1 MGNDKNFVLKAIAN
15 GSHAF
20 NLIALKGKIYKKIAS
35 LKPQGIL
42 SDEPIKW
49 EDLDKSK
56 FKNMRFMQKWADKF
70 GCAWFR
76 FTGTVPEA
84 GKGKRVVAR
93 IKLQG
98 EGLVYDKDGHVFQG
112 ITQVLSKGDLFHS
125 TIGKQI
131 VDISPCAEG
140 GEEIELY
147 VDAGFNGKL
156 RFENMSAHLR
166 RYDLAVMDEELNSYY
181 YDYIEAYFLMCK
193 LLGDAEGMKD
203 SDVGKAEVYSARAKE
218 LDEGMKNAWKVFK
231 EQGAAKAREAL
242 APVLFRPIDYPAVTH
257 YAVGHAHIDLAWLWP
272 LRETRRKIGRTFANQ
287 LRNIKKY
294 DNFIFAESQA
304 QMFTWL
310 KEDYPE
316 VFEQVKKYV
325 DEGRIELQGGMW
337 VESDCNLPSGESWIR
352 QFLYGKRYFKEEFG
366 KDMKMCWL
374 PDCFGFPATLPQV
387 IKGCGMDY
395 FMTIKIMSNTV
406 NEFPHS
412 SFKWKGLDGSEVLA
426 HMEPAGDYNSGASPL
441 AIFKS
446 NKRNK
451 EKESVPVCLLL
462 YGDGDGGGG
471 PGEGHIEYVSRMQKG
486 IYGLAPVKPSKAIDF
501 FEELEKYNDVIPE
514 YDGELYYERHQG
526 TYTSQAAAKLWN
538 RRMENMLHLVEL
550 LGAEGKLR
558 GVSYDRALVESIWKE
573 VLLYQFHDV
582 LPGSS
587 IKRVYD
593 ESRER
598 YKELYKQIQGVAA
611 KLIDDMSSGESE
623 EYTAINPVD
632 FARKEFIRVEDKWY
646 SVDLPAMGAGKI
658 APVENMDISSL
669 TFGENTISNGLI
681 TITFGKGG
689 EITSLFDVKNAKEL
703 VREGQYFNKLT
714 VYEDP
719 FMYYN
724 AWDIRMDYDK
734 LKKHSLKLEGSDTY
748 IDGVRVVRRNRYRFM
763 DSQFEQTVALT
774 LGDTLVQFDMD
785 ADWHEELKML
795 RADFIPSVF
804 ADKVKCDIQFG
815 QIDRSTKNDTSIE
828 QAQFEVCA
836 HKFVNLDGED
846 YSLALFN
853 RCKYGHKVK
862 EGMLS
867 LALLRAP
874 RFPDPECDRG
884 SHHISYALY
893 PHKEK
898 FEESDVKARAYCYN
912 NVVMLR
918 KANFEEKCPVTV
930 EGDGVILETVKVA
943 EDEKGIVARLYEYKG
958 KETKAK
964 VSFASKGA
972 AFECDMLENKK
983 GKAELSKLAFKP
995 FEIKTLYFEL

>member
-98 EGLVYDKDGHVFQG
+98 EGLVYDKDGHVLQG

-140 GEEIELY
+140 GEEVELY

-231 EQGAAKAREAL
+231 EQGASKAREAL

-573 VLLYQFHDV
+573 VLLYQFHDI

-658 APVENMDISSL
+658 APVENMDVSSL

-918 KANFEEKCPVTV
+918 KANFEEKCPVGV

>member
-98 EGLVYDKDGHVFQG
+98 EGLVYDKDGHVLQG

-140 GEEIELY
+140 GEEVELY

-231 EQGAAKAREAL
+231 EQGASKAREAL

-658 APVENMDISSL
+658 APVEHIDVSSL

-703 VREGQYFNKLT
+703 VRDGQYFNKLT

-918 KANFEEKCPVTV
+918 KANFEEKCPVGV

>member
-98 EGLVYDKDGHVFQG
+98 EGLVYDKDGHVLQG

-140 GEEIELY
+140 GEEVELY

-486 IYGLAPVKPSKAIDF
+486 IYGLAPVKPSTAIDF

>member
-98 EGLVYDKDGHVFQG
+98 EGLVYDKDGHVLQG

-140 GEEIELY
+140 GEEVELY

-231 EQGAAKAREAL
+231 EHGAAKAREAL

-658 APVENMDISSL
+658 APVENMDVSSL

>member
-98 EGLVYDKDGHVFQG
+98 EGLVYDKDGHVLQG

-140 GEEIELY
+140 GEEVELY

-412 SFKWKGLDGSEVLA
+412 SFKWKGLDGSGGLA
-426 HMEPAGDYNSGASPL
+426 RMEPAGDYNSGASPL

-958 KETKAK
+958 KETTAK

-972 AFECDMLENKK
+972 AFECDMLENKR

>member
-98 EGLVYDKDGHVFQG
+98 EGLVYDKDGHVLQG

-140 GEEIELY
+140 GEEVELY

-658 APVENMDISSL
+658 APVENMDVSSL

-918 KANFEEKCPVTV
+918 KANFEEKCPVGV

-983 GKAELSKLAFKP
+983 GNAELSKLAFKP

>member
-98 EGLVYDKDGHVFQG
+98 EGLVYDKDGHVLQG

-140 GEEIELY
+140 GEEVELY

-658 APVENMDISSL
+658 TPVENMDVSSL

-703 VREGQYFNKLT
+703 VRDGQYFNKLT

>member
-1 MGNDKNFVLKAIAN
+1 MGKDKNFVNKALAN
-15 GSHAF
+15 GSHAI
-20 NLIALKGKIYKKIAS
+20 NLMTLKGKIYKKIGS

-42 SDEPIKW
+42 SDEPVRW

-56 FKNMRFMQKWADKF
+56 FRNMRFMQKWADKF

-76 FTGTVPEA
+76 FTGVVPEEA
-84 GKGKRVVAR
+84 KGKKVVAR

-98 EGLVYDKDGHVFQG
+98 EGLVYDKDGKVLQG

-125 TIGKQI
+125 SIGKQI
-131 VDISPCAEG
+131 VDIADCAEG
-140 GEEIELY
+140 GEQIELY

-156 RFENMSAHLR
+156 RFENMAAHLR
-166 RYDLAVMDEELNSYY
+166 RYDIATVDDEANGYY

-193 LLGDAEGMKD
+193 LLGDAEELKERKPE
-203 SDVGKAEVYSARAKE
+203 KAEKYTARAKA
-218 LDEGMKNAWKVFK
+218 LDEGMKAAWAAYR
-231 EQGAAKAREAL
+231 EGGAAKAREVL
-242 APVLFRPIDYPAVTH
+242 APVLFAPIDYPAVTH

-272 LRETRRKIGRTFANQ
+272 IRETRRKVGRTFANQ
-287 LRNIKKY
+287 LRNIKRYDKY
-294 DNFIFAESQA
+294 IFAQSQP
-304 QMFTWL
+304 QMFVWL

-316 VFEQVKKYV
+316 LFEEVKKQV
-325 DEGRIELQGGMW
+325 EAGRIELQGGMW
-337 VESDCNLPSGESWIR
+337 VESDCNLPQGESWIR

-412 SFKWKGLDGSEVLA
+412 TFKWKGLDGSEVLA

-451 EKESVPVCLLL
+451 EKETVPQCLLL

-471 PGEGHIEYVSRMQKG
+471 PGEGHLEYVSRMEKG
-486 IYGLAPVKPSKAIDF
+486 VNGLVPVKFSSAIDF
-501 FEELEKYNDVIPE
+501 FEDLEQYNDVIPE

-526 TYTSQAAAKLWN
+526 TYTSQAANKLWN

-558 GVSYDRALVESIWKE
+558 GISYDRELVEKIWKE
-573 VLLYQFHDV
+573 VLLYQFHDI

-593 ESRER
+593 ESKER
-598 YKELYKQIQGVAA
+598 YKELYKQVQAVAA
-611 KLIDDMSSGESE
+611 KLIDDMSKGESE

-632 FARKEFIRVEDKWY
+632 FARKEYIRVEDKWY
-646 SVDLPAMGAGKI
+646 TVDLAPMGAGKVV
-658 APVENMDISSL
+658 PVENADVSSL
-669 TFGENTISNGLI
+669 TFGENSISNGLI
-681 TITFGKGG
+681 TVTFGKNG
-689 EITSLFDVKNAKEL
+689 EIISLVDVKNNKEL
-703 VREGQYFNKLT
+703 VAEGQYLNKLT

-734 LKKHSLKLEGSDTY
+734 LKKHSLKLEGTDNY
-748 IDGVRVVRRNRYRFM
+748 IDGVRVVRRNRYRYM
-763 DSQFEQTVALT
+763 DSQFEQTIALT

-795 RADFIPSVF
+795 RADFLPSVF

-836 HKFVNLDGED
+836 HKFVNLDGDD

-918 KANFEEKCPVTV
+918 KADFEMTSSVNC
-930 EGDGVILETVKVA
+930 EGDGVIVETVKVA
-943 EDEKGIVARLYEYKG
+943 EDEGGIVVRLYEYKG
-958 KETKAK
+958 KETGASVSVKGTKA
-964 VSFASKGA
+964 AY
-972 AFECDMLENKK
+972 ECDMLENRKDK
-983 GKAELSKLAFKP
+983 VDSGKLTFKP
-995 FEIKTLYFEL
+995 FEIKTLYFEI

>member
-98 EGLVYDKDGHVFQG
+98 EGLVYDKDGHVLQG
-112 ITQVLSKGDLFHS
+112 ITHVLSKGDLFHS

-140 GEEIELY
+140 GEEVELY

-156 RFENMSAHLR
+156 RFDNMSAHLR

-658 APVENMDISSL
+658 APVENMDVSSL

-958 KETKAK
+958 KETTAK

>member
-98 EGLVYDKDGHVFQG
+98 EGLVYDKDGHVLQG

-140 GEEIELY
+140 GEEVELY

-387 IKGCGMDY
+387 IKSCGMDY

-703 VREGQYFNKLT
+703 VREGQHFNKLT

-918 KANFEEKCPVTV
+918 KANFEEKCPVIV

-958 KETKAK
+958 KETTAK

>member
-98 EGLVYDKDGHVFQG
+98 EGLVYDKDGHVLQG

-140 GEEIELY
+140 GEEVELY

-658 APVENMDISSL
+658 APVENMDVSSL

-703 VREGQYFNKLT
+703 VRDGQYFNKLT

-918 KANFEEKCPVTV
+918 KANFEEKCPVGV

>member
-98 EGLVYDKDGHVFQG
+98 EGLVYDKDGHVLQG

-658 APVENMDISSL
+658 APVENMDVSSL

-703 VREGQYFNKLT
+703 VRDGQYFNKLT

-918 KANFEEKCPVTV
+918 KANFEEKCPVGV

-958 KETKAK
+958 KETTAK
-964 VSFASKGA
+964 VSFVSKGA